1 MHEELPDN
9 EEEEAHHPNTYFK
22 ILKVL
27 FCSIMVAPIFYG
39 FRRILKSCVPTILL
53 LAVFAALASYA
64 LAAPAQST
72 SSYVRSS
79 SYFNSDCKDSLE
91 LEWLADPGTN
101 RFVTNNIKDFIPGT
115 IVYSPLNVAVGGG
128 TTTSPCAGSI
138 LVFSLDHNITIRCD
152 DVILPQCAKKLM
164 PAYQFT
170 KKGCTLE
177 FGARG
182 ASSLKGRY
190 TNLVWS

>member
-1 MHEELPDN
+1 MRVTTKKKKLTTP
-9 EEEEAHHPNTYFK
+9 TL
-22 ILKVL
+22 ILKFSKSCFVRSWWPQ
-27 FCSIMVAPIFYG
+27 FSMG
-39 FRRILKSCVPTILL
+39 WFRRILKSCVPTILL
-53 LAVFAALASYA
+53 LADFAALASYA

-128 TTTSPCAGSI
+128 TTTSPCAAWVNLGI
-138 LVFSLDHNITIRCD
+138 QPR
-152 DVILPQCAKKLM
+152 PQYHHSM
-164 PAYQFT
+164 
-170 KKGCTLE
+170 
-177 FGARG
+177 
-182 ASSLKGRY
+182 
-190 TNLVWS
+190 